1 MSLLRAVLRRLATG
15 LVVLWVAAT
24 AAYLALLAAPGD
36 TVDSIVG
43 DGADTPQIRA
53 QIIAEWGLDRPAVV
67 PVPRLPPAAGR
78 AATSAAPT
86 CCNARSPRSSASSS
100 RPTLTLAVAA
110 AGLGVLLAVLD
121 GGRHRRPRRRW
132 PRRVSSGVE
141 LLLVSTPPFLIG
153 IVLLSVLSFR
163 FGLFPVAGDQGLAAL
178 VLPAVTLALPIA
190 GLLAQVLRDG
200 LDRALDEPFVLTARA
215 RGVRERTVLLRHALR
230 HALLPAVTLAGWLF
244 GILLGGA
251 VIVEQVFGRP
261 GLGQVTLHRGHQQGH
276 AGGAGRGD
284 PLRRRLRGGQH
295 RRRPGLPAR
304 RPASA
309 KELTMTVTL
318 GPPPTAVWRTLADPP
333 APAVVGGAGHDRDC
347 SPPGRTSS
355 CWSSRRSGPA
365 LLAPGDPLAAD
376 PLRRAHPA
384 PDAAHWFGTDQLGRD
399 VWTRVVHGAGHSL
412 TIGLAAT
419 AIAVTGGVLL
429 GCSPGWPTGS
439 PTRRSAAPST
449 RCRRSRCC
457 CWPCC

>member
-1 MSLLRAVLRRLATG
+1 MRLLRAATRRVASG

-67 PVPRLPPAAGR
+67 QYLDYLWRLASGDLGRSYLLQRPVAEVIGEQL
-78 AATSAAPT
+78 APT
-86 CCNARSPRSSASSS
+86 A
-100 RPTLTLAVAA
+100 TLAVAA
-110 AGLGVLLAVLD
+110 AGLGVLLAVVVAVATA
-121 GGRHRRPRRRW
+121 GRHRQW
-132 PRRVSSGVE
+132 PRRASSGVE

-163 FGLFPVAGDQGLAAL
+163 YGLFPVAGDQDPAAL

-215 RGVRERTVLLRHALR
+215 RGVRERVVLLRHALR

-261 GLGQVTLHRGHQQGH
+261 GLGQVTLTAVTSRDMPVVLAVVTLSAVGYVVVNT
-276 AGGAGRGD
+276 AADLTFLLVD
-284 PLRRRLRGGQH
+284 PRLRR
-295 RRRPGLPAR
+295 
-304 RPASA
+304 S
-309 KELTMTVTL
+309 
-318 GPPPTAVWRTLADPP
+318 
-333 APAVVGGAGHDRDC
+333 
-347 SPPGRTSS
+347 
-355 CWSSRRSGPA
+355 
-365 LLAPGDPLAAD
+365 
-376 PLRRAHPA
+376 
-384 PDAAHWFGTDQLGRD
+384 
-399 VWTRVVHGAGHSL
+399 
-412 TIGLAAT
+412 
-419 AIAVTGGVLL
+419 
-429 GCSPGWPTGS
+429 
-439 PTRRSAAPST
+439 
-449 RCRRSRCC
+449 
-457 CWPCC
+457 